1 MSIANILSMAG
12 GLGLFLFGIRTMGD
26 GLENAAGAKL
36 KRMLEVLTGNR
47 FLAVLVGF
55 VVTAIIQ
62 SSTATTVMV
71 VGFVNAGMMTLAQ
84 AVGVIMGANI
94 GTTVT
99 SLLIAL
105 NFSSVAAAS
114 VLVGVILMLA
124 SKKTLVKNLGSI
136 FTGFGLLFLGID
148 LMSDSMAPLR
158 ESAGFMNFIVAV
170 SDSPL
175 RPLFGILLG
184 IVMTAVLQSS
194 SASVGVLQTL
204 AMQGLVPLKFS
215 VFVLFGQNIGTC
227 LTALFSTVG
236 AKKNSKRAAVIHL
249 LFNLLGTGMFILIAL
264 LTPYIE
270 WIEKISSDP
279 MAQIAISHIVFNVVS
294 TIVLFPFAKLLV
306 KLSCLIVPGK
316 DDSESEM
323 HCRFIDDR
331 LLNTPPF
338 AVMQV
343 GKEVARM
350 AKLARDNFETSAYAL
365 INRSDKDLDKV
376 MEKEEVINYL
386 NHHITS
392 YLVKLNALD
401 ITDSDSDYIARVFHA
416 INDIERV
423 GDHATNL
430 AEAAERNIG
439 DGLTFSDAARDELNQ
454 LCGSVITL
462 LDRSIEAFD
471 RQSLGDGEAKELSD
485 LEEHIDDLTLTCQ
498 DAHIFRLNRNECNT
512 EAGMLYLNTI
522 TDFERVGDHAINIAF
537 LARSN
542 NFKNTLAFCRGMMY
556 NINRT
561 FVRTKIQHSER
572 TEQYGRQTE
581 SA

>member
-1 MSIANILSMAG
+1 MSVANILSMAG

-71 VGFVNAGMMTLAQ
+71 VGFVNAGMMSLAQ

-124 SKKTLVKNLGSI
+124 SKKTVVKNLGAI

-148 LMSDSMAPLR
+148 MMSDSMAPLR
-158 ESAGFMNFIVAV
+158 DSAGFMNFIVTV
-170 SDSPL
+170 SESPL
-175 RPLFGILLG
+175 RPLFGIILG

-249 LFNLLGTGMFILIAL
+249 LFNVIGTGIFILIAL
-264 LTPYIE
+264 LTPYVE
-270 WIEKISSDP
+270 WIEKLSPDP
-279 MAQIAISHIVFNVVS
+279 MAQIAISHIVFNIVS
-294 TIVLFPFAKLLV
+294 TVVMFPFAKVLV
-306 KLSCLIVPGK
+306 KLSCLLVPGK

-323 HCRFIDDR
+323 HCKFIDDR

-343 GKEVARM
+343 SKEVARM
-350 AKLARDNFETSAYAL
+350 AKLARDNFETSAHAL

-376 MEKEEVINYL
+376 MENEEIINYL

-423 GDHATNL
+423 GDHAINL
-430 AEAAERNIG
+430 AEAAQHNIG
-439 DGLTFSDAARDELNQ
+439 EGLKFSDPAREELNQ
-454 LCGSVITL
+454 LCGSVVTL
-462 LDRSIEAFD
+462 LERSMAAFD
-471 RQSLGDGEAKELSD
+471 NQSLSDNEAKELSD
-485 LEEHIDDLTLTCQ
+485 LEEHIDDLTLECQ
-498 DAHIFRLNRNECNT
+498 DSHIFRLNRKECNT

-537 LARSN
+537 LARS
-542 NFKNTLAFCRGMMY
+542 K
-556 NINRT
+556 
-561 FVRTKIQHSER
+561 
-572 TEQYGRQTE
+572 
-581 SA
+581 

>member
-1 MSIANILSMAG
+1 MSVANILSMAG

-71 VGFVNAGMMTLAQ
+71 VGFVNAGMMSLAQ

-105 NFSSVAAAS
+105 NFSSVAAAA

-124 SKKTLVKNLGSI
+124 SKKTVVKNLGAI

-148 LMSDSMAPLR
+148 MMSDSMAPLR
-158 ESAGFMNFIVAV
+158 ESAGFMNFIVTV
-170 SDSPL
+170 SESPL
-175 RPLFGILLG
+175 RPLFGIILG

-249 LFNLLGTGMFILIAL
+249 LFNLIGTGIFILIAL
-264 LTPYIE
+264 LTPHVE
-270 WIEKISSDP
+270 WIEKLSPDP
-279 MAQIAISHIVFNVVS
+279 MAQIAISHIVFNIVS
-294 TIVLFPFAKLLV
+294 TVVMFPFAKVLV
-306 KLSCLIVPGK
+306 KLSCLLVPGK

-323 HCRFIDDR
+323 HCKFIDDR

-343 GKEVARM
+343 SKEVARM
-350 AKLARDNFETSAYAL
+350 AKLARDNFETSAHAL

-376 MEKEEVINYL
+376 MENEEIINYL

-423 GDHATNL
+423 GDHAINL
-430 AEAAERNIG
+430 AEAAQHNIG
-439 DGLTFSDAARDELNQ
+439 EGLKFSDPAREELNQ
-454 LCGSVITL
+454 LCGSVVTL
-462 LDRSIEAFD
+462 LERSMAAFD
-471 RQSLGDGEAKELSD
+471 NQSLSDNEAKGLSD
-485 LEEHIDDLTLTCQ
+485 LEEHIDDLTLECQ
-498 DAHIFRLNRNECNT
+498 DSHIFRLNRKECNT

-537 LARSN
+537 LARS
-542 NFKNTLAFCRGMMY
+542 K
-556 NINRT
+556 
-561 FVRTKIQHSER
+561 
-572 TEQYGRQTE
+572 
-581 SA
+581 

>member
-1 MSIANILSMAG
+1 MSVANILSMAG

-71 VGFVNAGMMTLAQ
+71 VGFVNAGMMSLAQ

-124 SKKTLVKNLGSI
+124 SKKTVVKNLGAI

-148 LMSDSMAPLR
+148 MMSDSMAPLR
-158 ESAGFMNFIVAV
+158 ESAGFMNFIVTV
-170 SDSPL
+170 SESPL
-175 RPLFGILLG
+175 RPLFGIILG

-249 LFNLLGTGMFILIAL
+249 LFNLIGTGIFILIAL
-264 LTPYIE
+264 LTPYVE
-270 WIEKISSDP
+270 WIEKLSPDP
-279 MAQIAISHIVFNVVS
+279 MAQIAISHIVFNIVS
-294 TIVLFPFAKLLV
+294 TVVMFPFAKVLV
-306 KLSCLIVPGK
+306 KLSCLLVPGK

-323 HCRFIDDR
+323 HCKFIDDR

-343 GKEVARM
+343 SKEVARM
-350 AKLARDNFETSAYAL
+350 AKLARDNFETSAHAL
-365 INRSDKDLDKV
+365 INRSNKDLDKV
-376 MEKEEVINYL
+376 MENEEIINYL

-423 GDHATNL
+423 GDHAINL
-430 AEAAERNIG
+430 AEAAQHNIG
-439 DGLTFSDAARDELNQ
+439 EGLKFSDPAREELNQ
-454 LCGSVITL
+454 LCGSVVTL
-462 LDRSIEAFD
+462 LERSMAAFD
-471 RQSLGDGEAKELSD
+471 NQSLSDNEAKELSD
-485 LEEHIDDLTLTCQ
+485 LEEHIDDLTLECQ
-498 DAHIFRLNRNECNT
+498 DSHIFRLNRKECNT

-537 LARSN
+537 LARS
-542 NFKNTLAFCRGMMY
+542 K
-556 NINRT
+556 
-561 FVRTKIQHSER
+561 
-572 TEQYGRQTE
+572 
-581 SA
+581 

>member
-1 MSIANILSMAG
+1 MSVANILSMAG

-71 VGFVNAGMMTLAQ
+71 VGFVNAGMMSLAQ

-105 NFSSVAAAS
+105 NFSSVAAAA

-124 SKKTLVKNLGSI
+124 SKKTVVKNLGAI

-148 LMSDSMAPLR
+148 MMSDSMAPLR
-158 ESAGFMNFIVAV
+158 ESAGFMNFIVTV
-170 SDSPL
+170 SESPL
-175 RPLFGILLG
+175 RPLFGIILG

-249 LFNLLGTGMFILIAL
+249 LFNLIGTGIFILIAL
-264 LTPYIE
+264 LTPYVE
-270 WIEKISSDP
+270 WIEKLSPDP
-279 MAQIAISHIVFNVVS
+279 MAQIAISHIVFNIVS
-294 TIVLFPFAKLLV
+294 TVVMFPFAKVLV
-306 KLSCLIVPGK
+306 KLSCLLVPGK

-323 HCRFIDDR
+323 HCKFIDDR

-343 GKEVARM
+343 SKEVARM
-350 AKLARDNFETSAYAL
+350 AKLARDNFETSAHAL
-365 INRSDKDLDKV
+365 INRSDKDLNKV
-376 MEKEEVINYL
+376 MENEEIINYL

-423 GDHATNL
+423 GDHAINL
-430 AEAAERNIG
+430 AEAAQHNIG
-439 DGLTFSDAARDELNQ
+439 EGLKFSDPAREELNQ
-454 LCGSVITL
+454 LCGSVVTL
-462 LDRSIEAFD
+462 LERSMAAFD
-471 RQSLGDGEAKELSD
+471 NQSLSDNEAKELSD
-485 LEEHIDDLTLTCQ
+485 LEEHIDDLTLECQ
-498 DAHIFRLNRNECNT
+498 DSHIFRLNRKECNT

-537 LARSN
+537 LARS
-542 NFKNTLAFCRGMMY
+542 K
-556 NINRT
+556 
-561 FVRTKIQHSER
+561 
-572 TEQYGRQTE
+572 
-581 SA
+581 

>member
-270 WIEKISSDP
+270 WIEKNSSDP

-294 TIVLFPFAKLLV
+294 TVVLFPFAKLLV

-454 LCGSVITL
+454 LCGSVINL
-462 LDRSIEAFD
+462 LDRSIEAFNN
-471 RQSLGDGEAKELSD
+471 QSLGDGEAKELSD

-537 LARSN
+537 LARS
-542 NFKNTLAFCRGMMY
+542 K
-556 NINRT
+556 
-561 FVRTKIQHSER
+561 
-572 TEQYGRQTE
+572 
-581 SA
+581 

>member
-1 MSIANILSMAG
+1 MSVANILSMAG

-71 VGFVNAGMMTLAQ
+71 VGFVNAGMMSLAQ

-105 NFSSVAAAS
+105 NFSSVAAAA

-124 SKKTLVKNLGSI
+124 SKKTVVKNLGAI

-148 LMSDSMAPLR
+148 MMSDSMAPLR
-158 ESAGFMNFIVAV
+158 ESAGFMNFIVTV
-170 SDSPL
+170 SESPL
-175 RPLFGILLG
+175 RPLFGIILG

-249 LFNLLGTGMFILIAL
+249 LFNLIGTGIFILIAL
-264 LTPYIE
+264 LAPYVE
-270 WIEKISSDP
+270 WIEKLSPDP
-279 MAQIAISHIVFNVVS
+279 MAQIAISHIVFNIVS
-294 TIVLFPFAKLLV
+294 TVVMFPFAKVLV
-306 KLSCLIVPGK
+306 KLSCLLVPGK

-323 HCRFIDDR
+323 HCKFIDDR

-343 GKEVARM
+343 SKEVARM
-350 AKLARDNFETSAYAL
+350 AKLARENFETSAHAL

-376 MEKEEVINYL
+376 MENEEIINYL

-423 GDHATNL
+423 GDHAINL
-430 AEAAERNIG
+430 AEAAQHNIG
-439 DGLTFSDAARDELNQ
+439 EGLKFSDPAREELNQ
-454 LCGSVITL
+454 LCGSVVTL
-462 LDRSIEAFD
+462 LERSMAAFD
-471 RQSLGDGEAKELSD
+471 NQSLSDDEAKELSD
-485 LEEHIDDLTLTCQ
+485 LEEHIDDLTLECQ
-498 DAHIFRLNRNECNT
+498 DSHIFRLNRKECNT

-537 LARSN
+537 LARS
-542 NFKNTLAFCRGMMY
+542 K
-556 NINRT
+556 
-561 FVRTKIQHSER
+561 
-572 TEQYGRQTE
+572 
-581 SA
+581 

>member
-1 MSIANILSMAG
+1 MSVANILSMAG

-71 VGFVNAGMMTLAQ
+71 VGFVNAGMMSLAQ

-105 NFSSVAAAS
+105 NFSSVAAAA

-124 SKKTLVKNLGSI
+124 SKKTVVKNLGAI

-148 LMSDSMAPLR
+148 MMSDSMAPLR
-158 ESAGFMNFIVAV
+158 ESAGFMNFIVTV
-170 SDSPL
+170 SESPL
-175 RPLFGILLG
+175 RPLFGIILG

-249 LFNLLGTGMFILIAL
+249 LFNLIGTGIFILIAL
-264 LTPYIE
+264 LAPYVE
-270 WIEKISSDP
+270 WIEKLSPDP
-279 MAQIAISHIVFNVVS
+279 MAQIAISHIVFNIVS
-294 TIVLFPFAKLLV
+294 TVVMFPFAKVLV
-306 KLSCLIVPGK
+306 KLSCLLVPGK

-323 HCRFIDDR
+323 HCKFIDDR

-350 AKLARDNFETSAYAL
+350 AKLARDNFETSAHAL

-376 MEKEEVINYL
+376 MENEDVINYL

-423 GDHATNL
+423 GDHAINL
-430 AEAAERNIG
+430 AEAAQHNIG
-439 DGLTFSDAARDELNQ
+439 EGLKFSDPAREELNQ
-454 LCGSVITL
+454 LCGSVVTL
-462 LDRSIEAFD
+462 LERSMAAFD
-471 RQSLGDGEAKELSD
+471 NQSLSDNEAKELSD
-485 LEEHIDDLTLTCQ
+485 LEEHIDDLTIECQ
-498 DAHIFRLNRNECNT
+498 DSHIFRLNRKECNT

-537 LARSN
+537 LARS
-542 NFKNTLAFCRGMMY
+542 K
-556 NINRT
+556 
-561 FVRTKIQHSER
+561 
-572 TEQYGRQTE
+572 
-581 SA
+581 

>member
-294 TIVLFPFAKLLV
+294 TVVLFPFAKLLV

-323 HCRFIDDR
+323 HCRFIDDS

-537 LARSN
+537 LARS
-542 NFKNTLAFCRGMMY
+542 K
-556 NINRT
+556 
-561 FVRTKIQHSER
+561 
-572 TEQYGRQTE
+572 
-581 SA
+581 

>member
-1 MSIANILSMAG
+1 MSVANILSMAG

-71 VGFVNAGMMTLAQ
+71 VGFVNAGMMSLAQ

-124 SKKTLVKNLGSI
+124 SKKTVVKNLGAI

-148 LMSDSMAPLR
+148 MMSDSMAPLR
-158 ESAGFMNFIVAV
+158 DSAGFMNFIVTV
-170 SDSPL
+170 SESPL
-175 RPLFGILLG
+175 RPLFGIILG

-249 LFNLLGTGMFILIAL
+249 LFNLIGTGIFILIAL
-264 LTPYIE
+264 LTPYVE
-270 WIEKISSDP
+270 WIEKLSPDP
-279 MAQIAISHIVFNVVS
+279 MTQIAISHIVFNIVS
-294 TIVLFPFAKLLV
+294 TVVMFPFAKALV
-306 KLSCLIVPGK
+306 KLSCLLVPGK

-323 HCRFIDDR
+323 HCKFIDDR

-343 GKEVARM
+343 SKEVARM
-350 AKLARDNFETSAYAL
+350 AKLARDNFETSAHAL

-376 MEKEEVINYL
+376 MENEEIINYL

-423 GDHATNL
+423 GDHAINL
-430 AEAAERNIG
+430 AEAAQHNIG
-439 DGLTFSDAARDELNQ
+439 EGLKFSDPAREELNQ
-454 LCGSVITL
+454 LCGSVVTL
-462 LDRSIEAFD
+462 LERSMAAFD
-471 RQSLGDGEAKELSD
+471 NQSLSDNEAKELSD
-485 LEEHIDDLTLTCQ
+485 LEEHIDDLTLECQ
-498 DAHIFRLNRNECNT
+498 DSHIFRLNRKECNT

-537 LARSN
+537 LARS
-542 NFKNTLAFCRGMMY
+542 K
-556 NINRT
+556 
-561 FVRTKIQHSER
+561 
-572 TEQYGRQTE
+572 
-581 SA
+581 

>member
-1 MSIANILSMAG
+1 MSVANILSMAG

-71 VGFVNAGMMTLAQ
+71 VGFVNAGMMSLAQ

-105 NFSSVAAAS
+105 NFSSVAAAA

-124 SKKTLVKNLGSI
+124 SKKTVVKNLGAI

-148 LMSDSMAPLR
+148 MMSDSMAPLR
-158 ESAGFMNFIVAV
+158 ESAGFMNFIVTV
-170 SDSPL
+170 SESPL
-175 RPLFGILLG
+175 RPLFGIILG

-249 LFNLLGTGMFILIAL
+249 LFNLIGTGIFILIAL
-264 LTPYIE
+264 LAPYVE
-270 WIEKISSDP
+270 WIEKLSPDP
-279 MAQIAISHIVFNVVS
+279 MAQIAISHIVFNIVS
-294 TIVLFPFAKLLV
+294 TVIMFPFAKALV
-306 KLSCLIVPGK
+306 KLSCLLVPGK

-323 HCRFIDDR
+323 HCKFIDDR

-343 GKEVARM
+343 SKEVARM
-350 AKLARDNFETSAYAL
+350 AKLARDNFETSAHAL
-365 INRSDKDLDKV
+365 INCSDKDLDKV
-376 MEKEEVINYL
+376 MENEDVINYL

-423 GDHATNL
+423 GDHAINL
-430 AEAAERNIG
+430 AEAAQHNIG
-439 DGLTFSDAARDELNQ
+439 EGLKFSDPAREELNQ
-454 LCGSVITL
+454 LCGSVVTL
-462 LDRSIEAFD
+462 LERSMAAFD
-471 RQSLGDGEAKELSD
+471 NQSLSDNEAKELSD
-485 LEEHIDDLTLTCQ
+485 LEEHIDDLTLECQ
-498 DAHIFRLNRNECNT
+498 DSHIFRLNRKECNT
-512 EAGMLYLNTI
+512 KAGMLYLNTI

-537 LARSN
+537 LARS
-542 NFKNTLAFCRGMMY
+542 K
-556 NINRT
+556 
-561 FVRTKIQHSER
+561 
-572 TEQYGRQTE
+572 
-581 SA
+581 

>member
-1 MSIANILSMAG
+1 MSVANILSMAG

-71 VGFVNAGMMTLAQ
+71 VGFVNAGMMSLAQ

-124 SKKTLVKNLGSI
+124 SKKTVVKNLGAI

-148 LMSDSMAPLR
+148 MMSDSMAPLR
-158 ESAGFMNFIVAV
+158 DSAGFMNFIVTV
-170 SDSPL
+170 SESPL
-175 RPLFGILLG
+175 RPLFGIILG

-249 LFNLLGTGMFILIAL
+249 LFNVIGTGIFILIAL
-264 LTPYIE
+264 LTPYVE
-270 WIEKISSDP
+270 WIEKLSPDP
-279 MAQIAISHIVFNVVS
+279 MAQIAISHIVFNIVS
-294 TIVLFPFAKLLV
+294 TVVMFPFAKALV
-306 KLSCLIVPGK
+306 KLSCLLVPGK

-323 HCRFIDDR
+323 HCKFIDDR

-343 GKEVARM
+343 SKEVARM
-350 AKLARDNFETSAYAL
+350 AKLARDNFETSAHAL

-376 MEKEEVINYL
+376 MENEEIINYL

-423 GDHATNL
+423 GDHAINL
-430 AEAAERNIG
+430 AEAAQHNIG
-439 DGLTFSDAARDELNQ
+439 EGLKFSDPAREELNQ
-454 LCGSVITL
+454 LCGSVVTL
-462 LDRSIEAFD
+462 LERSMAAFD
-471 RQSLGDGEAKELSD
+471 NQSLSDNEAKELSD
-485 LEEHIDDLTLTCQ
+485 LEEHIDDLTLECQ
-498 DAHIFRLNRNECNT
+498 DSHIFRLNRKECNT

-537 LARSN
+537 LARS
-542 NFKNTLAFCRGMMY
+542 K
-556 NINRT
+556 
-561 FVRTKIQHSER
+561 
-572 TEQYGRQTE
+572 
-581 SA
+581 

>member
-294 TIVLFPFAKLLV
+294 TVVLFPFAKLLV

-454 LCGSVITL
+454 LCGSVINL
-462 LDRSIEAFD
+462 LDRSIEAFNN
-471 RQSLGDGEAKELSD
+471 QSLGDGEAKELSD

-522 TDFERVGDHAINIAF
+522 TDFERVGDHAINITF
-537 LARSN
+537 LARS
-542 NFKNTLAFCRGMMY
+542 K
-556 NINRT
+556 
-561 FVRTKIQHSER
+561 
-572 TEQYGRQTE
+572 
-581 SA
+581 

>member
-1 MSIANILSMAG
+1 MSVANILSMAG

-71 VGFVNAGMMTLAQ
+71 VGFVNAGMMSLAQ

-105 NFSSVAAAS
+105 NFSSVAAAA

-124 SKKTLVKNLGSI
+124 SKKTVVKNLGAI

-148 LMSDSMAPLR
+148 MMSDSMAPLR
-158 ESAGFMNFIVAV
+158 ESAGFMNFIVTV
-170 SDSPL
+170 SESPL
-175 RPLFGILLG
+175 RPLFGIILG

-249 LFNLLGTGMFILIAL
+249 LFNLIGTGIFILIAL
-264 LTPYIE
+264 LTPYVE
-270 WIEKISSDP
+270 WIEKLSPDP
-279 MAQIAISHIVFNVVS
+279 MAQIAISHIVFNIVS
-294 TIVLFPFAKLLV
+294 TVVMFPFANVLV
-306 KLSCLIVPGK
+306 KLSCLLVPGK

-323 HCRFIDDR
+323 HCKFIDDR

-343 GKEVARM
+343 SKEVARM
-350 AKLARDNFETSAYAL
+350 AKLARDNFETSAHAL
-365 INRSDKDLDKV
+365 INRSNKDLDKV
-376 MEKEEVINYL
+376 MENEEIINYL

-423 GDHATNL
+423 GDHAINL
-430 AEAAERNIG
+430 AEAAQHNIG
-439 DGLTFSDAARDELNQ
+439 EGLKFSDPAREELNQ
-454 LCGSVITL
+454 LCGSVVTL
-462 LDRSIEAFD
+462 LERSMAAFD
-471 RQSLGDGEAKELSD
+471 NQSLSDNEAKELSD
-485 LEEHIDDLTLTCQ
+485 LEEHIDDLTLECQ
-498 DAHIFRLNRNECNT
+498 DSHIFRLNRKECNT

-537 LARSN
+537 LARS
-542 NFKNTLAFCRGMMY
+542 K
-556 NINRT
+556 
-561 FVRTKIQHSER
+561 
-572 TEQYGRQTE
+572 
-581 SA
+581 

>member
-1 MSIANILSMAG
+1 MSVANILSMAG

-71 VGFVNAGMMTLAQ
+71 VGFVNAGMMSLAQ

-124 SKKTLVKNLGSI
+124 SKKTVVKNLGAI

-148 LMSDSMAPLR
+148 MMSDSMAPLR
-158 ESAGFMNFIVAV
+158 DSAGFMNFIVTV
-170 SDSPL
+170 SESPL
-175 RPLFGILLG
+175 RPLFGIILG

-249 LFNLLGTGMFILIAL
+249 LFNLIGTGIFILIAL
-264 LTPYIE
+264 LTPYVE
-270 WIEKISSDP
+270 WIEKLSPDP
-279 MAQIAISHIVFNVVS
+279 MAQIAISHIVFNIVS
-294 TIVLFPFAKLLV
+294 TVVMFPFAKALV
-306 KLSCLIVPGK
+306 KLSCLLVPGK

-323 HCRFIDDR
+323 HCKFIDDR

-343 GKEVARM
+343 SKEVARM
-350 AKLARDNFETSAYAL
+350 AKLARDNFETSAHAL

-376 MEKEEVINYL
+376 MENEEIINYL

-423 GDHATNL
+423 GDHAINL
-430 AEAAERNIG
+430 AEAAQHNIG
-439 DGLTFSDAARDELNQ
+439 EGLKFSDPAREELNQ
-454 LCGSVITL
+454 LCGSVVTL
-462 LDRSIEAFD
+462 LERSMAAFD
-471 RQSLGDGEAKELSD
+471 NQSLSDNEAKDLSD
-485 LEEHIDDLTLTCQ
+485 LEEHIDDLTLECQ
-498 DAHIFRLNRNECNT
+498 DSHIFRLNRKECNT

-537 LARSN
+537 LARS
-542 NFKNTLAFCRGMMY
+542 K
-556 NINRT
+556 
-561 FVRTKIQHSER
+561 
-572 TEQYGRQTE
+572 
-581 SA
+581 

>member
-1 MSIANILSMAG
+1 MSVANILSMAG

-71 VGFVNAGMMTLAQ
+71 VGFVNAGMMSLAQ

-105 NFSSVAAAS
+105 NFSSVAAAA

-124 SKKTLVKNLGSI
+124 SKKTVVKNLGAI

-148 LMSDSMAPLR
+148 MMSDSMAPLR
-158 ESAGFMNFIVAV
+158 DSAGFMNFIVTV
-170 SDSPL
+170 SESPL
-175 RPLFGILLG
+175 RPLFGIILG

-249 LFNLLGTGMFILIAL
+249 LFNLIGTGIFILIAL
-264 LTPYIE
+264 LTPYVE
-270 WIEKISSDP
+270 WIEKLSPDP
-279 MAQIAISHIVFNVVS
+279 MAQIAISHIVFNIVS
-294 TIVLFPFAKLLV
+294 TVVMFPFAKVLV
-306 KLSCLIVPGK
+306 KLSCLLVPGK

-323 HCRFIDDR
+323 HCKFIDDR

-343 GKEVARM
+343 SKEVARM
-350 AKLARDNFETSAYAL
+350 AKLARDNFETSAHAL
-365 INRSDKDLDKV
+365 INRSDKDIDKV
-376 MEKEEVINYL
+376 MENEEIINYL

-423 GDHATNL
+423 GDHAINL
-430 AEAAERNIG
+430 AEAAQHNIG
-439 DGLTFSDAARDELNQ
+439 EGLKFSDPAREELNQ
-454 LCGSVITL
+454 LCGSVVTL
-462 LDRSIEAFD
+462 LERSMAAFD
-471 RQSLGDGEAKELSD
+471 NQSLSDNEAKELSD
-485 LEEHIDDLTLTCQ
+485 LEEHIDDLTLECQ
-498 DAHIFRLNRNECNT
+498 DSHIFRLNRKECNT

-537 LARSN
+537 LARS
-542 NFKNTLAFCRGMMY
+542 K
-556 NINRT
+556 
-561 FVRTKIQHSER
+561 
-572 TEQYGRQTE
+572 
-581 SA
+581 

>member
-294 TIVLFPFAKLLV
+294 TVVLFPFAKLLV

-365 INRSDKDLDKV
+365 INRSDKDLNKV

-462 LDRSIEAFD
+462 LDKSIEAFD

-537 LARSN
+537 LARS
-542 NFKNTLAFCRGMMY
+542 K
-556 NINRT
+556 
-561 FVRTKIQHSER
+561 
-572 TEQYGRQTE
+572 
-581 SA
+581 

>member
-1 MSIANILSMAG
+1 MSVANILSMAG

-71 VGFVNAGMMTLAQ
+71 VGFVNAGMMSLAQ

-105 NFSSVAAAS
+105 NFSSVAAAA

-124 SKKTLVKNLGSI
+124 SKKTVVKNLGAI

-148 LMSDSMAPLR
+148 MMSDSMAPLR
-158 ESAGFMNFIVAV
+158 ESAGFMNFIVTV
-170 SDSPL
+170 SESPL
-175 RPLFGILLG
+175 RPLFGIILG

-249 LFNLLGTGMFILIAL
+249 LFNLIGTGRFILIAL
-264 LTPYIE
+264 LAPYVE
-270 WIEKISSDP
+270 WIEKLSPDP
-279 MAQIAISHIVFNVVS
+279 MAQIAISHIVFNIVS
-294 TIVLFPFAKLLV
+294 TVVMFPFANVLV
-306 KLSCLIVPGK
+306 KLSCLLVPGK

-323 HCRFIDDR
+323 HCKFIDDR

-343 GKEVARM
+343 SKEVARM
-350 AKLARDNFETSAYAL
+350 AKLARDNFETSAHAL
-365 INRSDKDLDKV
+365 INRSNKDLDKV
-376 MEKEEVINYL
+376 MENEEIINYL

-423 GDHATNL
+423 GDHAINL
-430 AEAAERNIG
+430 AEAAQHNIG
-439 DGLTFSDAARDELNQ
+439 EGFKFSDPAREELNQ
-454 LCGSVITL
+454 LCGRVVTL
-462 LDRSIEAFD
+462 LERSMAAFD
-471 RQSLGDGEAKELSD
+471 NQSLSDNEAKELSD
-485 LEEHIDDLTLTCQ
+485 LEEHIDDLTLECQ
-498 DAHIFRLNRNECNT
+498 DSHIFRLNRKECNT

-537 LARSN
+537 LARS
-542 NFKNTLAFCRGMMY
+542 K
-556 NINRT
+556 
-561 FVRTKIQHSER
+561 
-572 TEQYGRQTE
+572 
-581 SA
+581 

>member
-1 MSIANILSMAG
+1 MSVANILSMAG

-71 VGFVNAGMMTLAQ
+71 VGFVNAGMMSLAQ

-105 NFSSVAAAS
+105 NFSSVAAAA

-124 SKKTLVKNLGSI
+124 SKKTVVKNLGAI

-148 LMSDSMAPLR
+148 MMSDSMAPLR
-158 ESAGFMNFIVAV
+158 DSAGFMNFIVTV
-170 SDSPL
+170 SESPL
-175 RPLFGILLG
+175 RPLFGIILG

-249 LFNLLGTGMFILIAL
+249 LFNLIGTGIFILIAL
-264 LTPYIE
+264 LTPYVE
-270 WIEKISSDP
+270 WIEKLSPDP
-279 MAQIAISHIVFNVVS
+279 MAQIAISHIVFNIVS
-294 TIVLFPFAKLLV
+294 TVVMFPFAKALV
-306 KLSCLIVPGK
+306 KLSCLLVPGK

-323 HCRFIDDR
+323 HCKFIDDR

-343 GKEVARM
+343 SKEVARM
-350 AKLARDNFETSAYAL
+350 AKLARDNFETSAHAL

-376 MEKEEVINYL
+376 MENEEIINYL

-423 GDHATNL
+423 GDHAINL
-430 AEAAERNIG
+430 AEAAQHNIG
-439 DGLTFSDAARDELNQ
+439 EGLKFSDPAREELNQ
-454 LCGSVITL
+454 LCGSVVIL
-462 LDRSIEAFD
+462 LERSMAAFD
-471 RQSLGDGEAKELSD
+471 NQSLSDNEAKELSD
-485 LEEHIDDLTLTCQ
+485 LEEHIDDLTLECQ
-498 DAHIFRLNRNECNT
+498 DSHIFRLNRKECNT

-537 LARSN
+537 LARS
-542 NFKNTLAFCRGMMY
+542 K
-556 NINRT
+556 
-561 FVRTKIQHSER
+561 
-572 TEQYGRQTE
+572 
-581 SA
+581 

>member
-294 TIVLFPFAKLLV
+294 TVVLFPFAKLLV

-365 INRSDKDLDKV
+365 IHRSDKDLDKV

-537 LARSN
+537 LARS
-542 NFKNTLAFCRGMMY
+542 K
-556 NINRT
+556 
-561 FVRTKIQHSER
+561 
-572 TEQYGRQTE
+572 
-581 SA
+581 

>member
-1 MSIANILSMAG
+1 MSVANILSMAG

-71 VGFVNAGMMTLAQ
+71 VGFVNAGMMSLAQ

-105 NFSSVAAAS
+105 NFSSVAAAA

-124 SKKTLVKNLGSI
+124 SKKTVVKNLGAI

-148 LMSDSMAPLR
+148 MMSDSMAPPR
-158 ESAGFMNFIVAV
+158 ESAGFMNFIVTV
-170 SDSPL
+170 SEPPL
-175 RPLFGILLG
+175 RPLFGIILG

-249 LFNLLGTGMFILIAL
+249 LFNLIGTGIFILIAL
-264 LTPYIE
+264 LAPYVE
-270 WIEKISSDP
+270 WIEKLSPDP
-279 MAQIAISHIVFNVVS
+279 MAQIAISHIVFNIVS
-294 TIVLFPFAKLLV
+294 TVIMFPFANVLV
-306 KLSCLIVPGK
+306 KLSCLLVPGK

-323 HCRFIDDR
+323 HCKFIDDR

-343 GKEVARM
+343 SKEVARM
-350 AKLARDNFETSAYAL
+350 AKLARDNFETSAHAL

-376 MEKEEVINYL
+376 MENEEIINYL

-423 GDHATNL
+423 GDHAINL
-430 AEAAERNIG
+430 AEAAQHNIG
-439 DGLTFSDAARDELNQ
+439 EGLKFSDPAREELNQ
-454 LCGSVITL
+454 LCGSVVTL
-462 LDRSIEAFD
+462 LERSMAAFD
-471 RQSLGDGEAKELSD
+471 NQSLSDNEAKELSD
-485 LEEHIDDLTLTCQ
+485 LEEHIDDLTLECQ
-498 DAHIFRLNRNECNT
+498 DSHIFRLNRKECNT

-537 LARSN
+537 LARS
-542 NFKNTLAFCRGMMY
+542 K
-556 NINRT
+556 
-561 FVRTKIQHSER
+561 
-572 TEQYGRQTE
+572 
-581 SA
+581 

>member
-1 MSIANILSMAG
+1 MSVANILSMAG

-71 VGFVNAGMMTLAQ
+71 VGFVNAGMMSLAQ

-124 SKKTLVKNLGSI
+124 SKKTVVKNLGAI

-148 LMSDSMAPLR
+148 MMSDSMAPLR
-158 ESAGFMNFIVAV
+158 DSAGFMNFIVTV
-170 SDSPL
+170 SESPL
-175 RPLFGILLG
+175 RPLFGIILG

-249 LFNLLGTGMFILIAL
+249 LFNLIGTGIFILIAL
-264 LTPYIE
+264 LTPYVE
-270 WIEKISSDP
+270 WIEKLSPDP
-279 MAQIAISHIVFNVVS
+279 MAQIAISHIVFNIVS
-294 TIVLFPFAKLLV
+294 TVVMFPFAKALV
-306 KLSCLIVPGK
+306 KLSCLLVPGK

-323 HCRFIDDR
+323 HCKFIDDR

-343 GKEVARM
+343 SKEVARM
-350 AKLARDNFETSAYAL
+350 AKLARDNFETSAHAL

-376 MEKEEVINYL
+376 MENEEIINYL

-423 GDHATNL
+423 GDHAINL
-430 AEAAERNIG
+430 AEAAQHNIG
-439 DGLTFSDAARDELNQ
+439 EGLKFSDPAREELNQ
-454 LCGSVITL
+454 LCGSVVTL
-462 LDRSIEAFD
+462 LERSMAAFD
-471 RQSLGDGEAKELSD
+471 NQSLSDNEAKELSD
-485 LEEHIDDLTLTCQ
+485 LEEHIDDLTLEYQ
-498 DAHIFRLNRNECNT
+498 DSHIFRLNRKECNT

-537 LARSN
+537 LARS
-542 NFKNTLAFCRGMMY
+542 K
-556 NINRT
+556 
-561 FVRTKIQHSER
+561 
-572 TEQYGRQTE
+572 
-581 SA
+581 

>member
-1 MSIANILSMAG
+1 MSVANILSMAG

-71 VGFVNAGMMTLAQ
+71 VGFVNAGMMSLAQ

-105 NFSSVAAAS
+105 NFSSVAAAA

-124 SKKTLVKNLGSI
+124 SKKTVVKNLGAI

-148 LMSDSMAPLR
+148 MMSDSMAPLR
-158 ESAGFMNFIVAV
+158 ESAGCMNFIVTV
-170 SDSPL
+170 SESPL
-175 RPLFGILLG
+175 RPLFGIILG
-184 IVMTAVLQSS
+184 IVMTTVLQSS

-249 LFNLLGTGMFILIAL
+249 LFNLIGTGIFILIAL
-264 LTPYIE
+264 LAPYVE
-270 WIEKISSDP
+270 WIEKLSPDP
-279 MAQIAISHIVFNVVS
+279 MAQIAISHIVFNIVS
-294 TIVLFPFAKLLV
+294 TVVMFPFANILV
-306 KLSCLIVPGK
+306 KLSCLLVPGK

-323 HCRFIDDR
+323 HCKFIDDR

-343 GKEVARM
+343 SKEVARM
-350 AKLARDNFETSAYAL
+350 AKLARDNFETSAHAL

-376 MEKEEVINYL
+376 MENEEIINYL

-423 GDHATNL
+423 GDHAINL
-430 AEAAERNIG
+430 AEAAQHNIG
-439 DGLTFSDAARDELNQ
+439 EGLKFSDPAREELNQ
-454 LCGSVITL
+454 LCGSVVTL
-462 LDRSIEAFD
+462 LERSMAAFD
-471 RQSLGDGEAKELSD
+471 NQSLSDNEAKELSD
-485 LEEHIDDLTLTCQ
+485 LEDHIDDLTLECQ
-498 DAHIFRLNRNECNT
+498 DSHIFRLNRKECNT

-537 LARSN
+537 LARS
-542 NFKNTLAFCRGMMY
+542 K
-556 NINRT
+556 
-561 FVRTKIQHSER
+561 
-572 TEQYGRQTE
+572 
-581 SA
+581 

>member
-1 MSIANILSMAG
+1 MSVANILSMAG

-71 VGFVNAGMMTLAQ
+71 VGFVNAGMMSLAQ

-105 NFSSVAAAS
+105 NFSSVAAAA

-124 SKKTLVKNLGSI
+124 SKKTVVKNLGAI

-148 LMSDSMAPLR
+148 MMSDSMAPLR
-158 ESAGFMNFIVAV
+158 DSAGFMNFIVTV
-170 SDSPL
+170 SESPL
-175 RPLFGILLG
+175 RPLFGIILG

-249 LFNLLGTGMFILIAL
+249 LFNLIGTGIFILIAL
-264 LTPYIE
+264 LTPYVE
-270 WIEKISSDP
+270 WIEKLSPDP
-279 MAQIAISHIVFNVVS
+279 MAQIAISHIVFNIVS
-294 TIVLFPFAKLLV
+294 TVVMFPFAKVLV
-306 KLSCLIVPGK
+306 KLSCLLVPGK

-323 HCRFIDDR
+323 HCKFIDDR
-331 LLNTPPF
+331 LLNMPPF

-343 GKEVARM
+343 SKEVARM
-350 AKLARDNFETSAYAL
+350 AKLARDNFETSAHAL

-376 MEKEEVINYL
+376 MENEEIINYL

-423 GDHATNL
+423 GDHAINL
-430 AEAAERNIG
+430 AEAAQHNIG
-439 DGLTFSDAARDELNQ
+439 EGLKFSDPAREELNQ
-454 LCGSVITL
+454 LCGSVVTL
-462 LDRSIEAFD
+462 LERSMAAFD
-471 RQSLGDGEAKELSD
+471 NQSLSDNEAKKLSD
-485 LEEHIDDLTLTCQ
+485 LEEHIDDLTLECQ
-498 DAHIFRLNRNECNT
+498 DSHIFRLNRKECNT

-537 LARSN
+537 LARS
-542 NFKNTLAFCRGMMY
+542 K
-556 NINRT
+556 
-561 FVRTKIQHSER
+561 
-572 TEQYGRQTE
+572 
-581 SA
+581 

>member
-1 MSIANILSMAG
+1 MSVANILSMAG

-71 VGFVNAGMMTLAQ
+71 VGFVNAGMMSLAQ

-105 NFSSVAAAS
+105 NFSSVAAAA

-124 SKKTLVKNLGSI
+124 SKKTVVKNLGAI

-148 LMSDSMAPLR
+148 MMSDSMAPLR
-158 ESAGFMNFIVAV
+158 DSAGFMNFIVTV
-170 SDSPL
+170 SESPL
-175 RPLFGILLG
+175 RPLFGIILG

-249 LFNLLGTGMFILIAL
+249 LFNVIGTGIFILIAL
-264 LTPYIE
+264 LTPYVE
-270 WIEKISSDP
+270 WIEKLSPDP
-279 MAQIAISHIVFNVVS
+279 MAQIAISHIVFNIVS
-294 TIVLFPFAKLLV
+294 TVVMFPFAKVLV
-306 KLSCLIVPGK
+306 KLSCLLVPGK

-323 HCRFIDDR
+323 HCKFIDDR
-331 LLNTPPF
+331 LLNMPPF

-343 GKEVARM
+343 SKEVARM
-350 AKLARDNFETSAYAL
+350 AKLARDNFETSAHAL

-376 MEKEEVINYL
+376 MENEEIINYL

-423 GDHATNL
+423 GDHAINL
-430 AEAAERNIG
+430 AEAAQHNIG
-439 DGLTFSDAARDELNQ
+439 EGLKFSDPAREELNQ
-454 LCGSVITL
+454 LCGSVVTL
-462 LDRSIEAFD
+462 LERSMAAFD
-471 RQSLGDGEAKELSD
+471 NQSLSDNEAKELSD
-485 LEEHIDDLTLTCQ
+485 LEEHIDDLTLECQ
-498 DAHIFRLNRNECNT
+498 DSHIFRLNRKECNT

-537 LARSN
+537 LARS
-542 NFKNTLAFCRGMMY
+542 K
-556 NINRT
+556 
-561 FVRTKIQHSER
+561 
-572 TEQYGRQTE
+572 
-581 SA
+581 

>member
-1 MSIANILSMAG
+1 MSVANILSMTG

-71 VGFVNAGMMTLAQ
+71 VGFVNAGMMSLAQ

-124 SKKTLVKNLGSI
+124 SKKTVVKNLGAI

-148 LMSDSMAPLR
+148 MMSDSMAPLR
-158 ESAGFMNFIVAV
+158 DSAGFMNFIVTV
-170 SDSPL
+170 SESPL
-175 RPLFGILLG
+175 RPLFGIILG

-249 LFNLLGTGMFILIAL
+249 LFNLIGTGIFILIAL
-264 LTPYIE
+264 LTPYVE
-270 WIEKISSDP
+270 WIEKLSPDP
-279 MAQIAISHIVFNVVS
+279 MAQIAISHIVFNIVS
-294 TIVLFPFAKLLV
+294 TVVMFPFAKALV
-306 KLSCLIVPGK
+306 KLSCLLVPGK

-323 HCRFIDDR
+323 HCKFIDDR

-343 GKEVARM
+343 SKEVARM
-350 AKLARDNFETSAYAL
+350 AKLARDNFETSAHAL

-376 MEKEEVINYL
+376 MENEEIINYL

-423 GDHATNL
+423 GDHAINL
-430 AEAAERNIG
+430 AEAAQHNIG
-439 DGLTFSDAARDELNQ
+439 EGLKFSDPAREELNQ
-454 LCGSVITL
+454 LCGSVVTL
-462 LDRSIEAFD
+462 LERSMAAFD
-471 RQSLGDGEAKELSD
+471 NQSLSDNEAKELSD
-485 LEEHIDDLTLTCQ
+485 LEEHIDDLTLECQ
-498 DAHIFRLNRNECNT
+498 DSHIFRLNRKECNT

-537 LARSN
+537 LARS
-542 NFKNTLAFCRGMMY
+542 K
-556 NINRT
+556 
-561 FVRTKIQHSER
+561 
-572 TEQYGRQTE
+572 
-581 SA
+581 

>member
-1 MSIANILSMAG
+1 MSVANILSMAG

-71 VGFVNAGMMTLAQ
+71 VGFVNAGMMSLAQ

-105 NFSSVAAAS
+105 NFSSVAAAA

-124 SKKTLVKNLGSI
+124 SKKTVVKNLGAI

-148 LMSDSMAPLR
+148 MMSDSMAPLR
-158 ESAGFMNFIVAV
+158 ESAGFMNFIVTV
-170 SDSPL
+170 SESPL
-175 RPLFGILLG
+175 RPLFGIILG

-249 LFNLLGTGMFILIAL
+249 LFNLIGTGIFILIAL
-264 LTPYIE
+264 LAPYVE
-270 WIEKISSDP
+270 WIEKLSPDP
-279 MAQIAISHIVFNVVS
+279 MAQIAISHIVFNIVS
-294 TIVLFPFAKLLV
+294 TVIMFPFAKALV
-306 KLSCLIVPGK
+306 KLSCLLVPGK

-323 HCRFIDDR
+323 HCKFIDDR

-343 GKEVARM
+343 SKEVARM
-350 AKLARDNFETSAYAL
+350 AKLARDNFETSAHAL

-376 MEKEEVINYL
+376 MENDDVINYL

-423 GDHATNL
+423 GDHAINL
-430 AEAAERNIG
+430 AEAAQHNIG
-439 DGLTFSDAARDELNQ
+439 EGLKFSDPAREELNQ
-454 LCGSVITL
+454 LCGSVVTL
-462 LDRSIEAFD
+462 LERSMAAFD
-471 RQSLGDGEAKELSD
+471 NQSLSDNEAKELSD
-485 LEEHIDDLTLTCQ
+485 LEEHIDDLTLECQ
-498 DAHIFRLNRNECNT
+498 DSHIFRLNRKECNT
-512 EAGMLYLNTI
+512 KAGMLYLNTI

-537 LARSN
+537 LARS
-542 NFKNTLAFCRGMMY
+542 K
-556 NINRT
+556 
-561 FVRTKIQHSER
+561 
-572 TEQYGRQTE
+572 
-581 SA
+581 

>member
-55 VVTAIIQ
+55 VVTAVIQ

-294 TIVLFPFAKLLV
+294 TVVLFPFAKLLV

-537 LARSN
+537 LARS
-542 NFKNTLAFCRGMMY
+542 K
-556 NINRT
+556 
-561 FVRTKIQHSER
+561 
-572 TEQYGRQTE
+572 
-581 SA
+581 

>member
-1 MSIANILSMAG
+1 MSVANILSTAG

-71 VGFVNAGMMTLAQ
+71 VGFVNAGMMSLAQ

-105 NFSSVAAAS
+105 NFSSVAAAA

-124 SKKTLVKNLGSI
+124 SKKTVVKNLGAI

-148 LMSDSMAPLR
+148 MMSDSMAPLR
-158 ESAGFMNFIVAV
+158 ESAGFMNFIVTV
-170 SDSPL
+170 SESPL
-175 RPLFGILLG
+175 RPLFGIILG

-249 LFNLLGTGMFILIAL
+249 LFNLIGTGIFILIAL
-264 LTPYIE
+264 LAPYVE
-270 WIEKISSDP
+270 WIEKLSPDP
-279 MAQIAISHIVFNVVS
+279 MAQIAISHIVFNIVS
-294 TIVLFPFAKLLV
+294 TVIMFPFANVLV
-306 KLSCLIVPGK
+306 KLSCLLVPGK

-323 HCRFIDDR
+323 HCKFIDDR

-343 GKEVARM
+343 SKEVARM
-350 AKLARDNFETSAYAL
+350 AKLARDNFETSAHAL

-376 MEKEEVINYL
+376 MENEEIINYL

-423 GDHATNL
+423 GDHAINL
-430 AEAAERNIG
+430 AEAAQHNIG
-439 DGLTFSDAARDELNQ
+439 EGLKFSDPAREELNQ
-454 LCGSVITL
+454 LCGSVVTL
-462 LDRSIEAFD
+462 LERSMAAFD
-471 RQSLGDGEAKELSD
+471 NQSLSDNEAKELSD
-485 LEEHIDDLTLTCQ
+485 LEEHIDDLTLECQ
-498 DAHIFRLNRNECNT
+498 DSHIFRLNRKECNT

-537 LARSN
+537 LARS
-542 NFKNTLAFCRGMMY
+542 K
-556 NINRT
+556 
-561 FVRTKIQHSER
+561 
-572 TEQYGRQTE
+572 
-581 SA
+581 

>member
-1 MSIANILSMAG
+1 MSVANILSMAG

-71 VGFVNAGMMTLAQ
+71 VGFVNAGMMSLAQ

-105 NFSSVAAAS
+105 NFSSVAAAA

-124 SKKTLVKNLGSI
+124 SKKTVVKNLGAI

-148 LMSDSMAPLR
+148 MMSDSMAPLR
-158 ESAGFMNFIVAV
+158 ESAGFMNFIVTV
-170 SDSPL
+170 SESPL
-175 RPLFGILLG
+175 RPLFGIILG

-249 LFNLLGTGMFILIAL
+249 LFNLIGTGIFILIAL
-264 LTPYIE
+264 LTPYVE
-270 WIEKISSDP
+270 WIEKLSPDP
-279 MAQIAISHIVFNVVS
+279 MAQIAISHIVFNIVS
-294 TIVLFPFAKLLV
+294 TVVMFPFAKVLV
-306 KLSCLIVPGK
+306 KLSCLLVPGK

-323 HCRFIDDR
+323 HCKFIDDR

-343 GKEVARM
+343 SKEVARM
-350 AKLARDNFETSAYAL
+350 AKLARDNFETSAHAL

-376 MEKEEVINYL
+376 MENEEIINYL

-423 GDHATNL
+423 GDHAINL
-430 AEAAERNIG
+430 AEAAQHNIG
-439 DGLTFSDAARDELNQ
+439 EGLKFSDPAREELNQ
-454 LCGSVITL
+454 LCGSVVTL
-462 LDRSIEAFD
+462 LERSMAAFD
-471 RQSLGDGEAKELSD
+471 NQSLSDNEAKELSD
-485 LEEHIDDLTLTCQ
+485 LEEHIDDLTLECQ
-498 DAHIFRLNRNECNT
+498 NSHIFRLNRKECNT

-537 LARSN
+537 LARS
-542 NFKNTLAFCRGMMY
+542 K
-556 NINRT
+556 
-561 FVRTKIQHSER
+561 
-572 TEQYGRQTE
+572 
-581 SA
+581 

>member
-1 MSIANILSMAG
+1 MSVANILSMAG

-71 VGFVNAGMMTLAQ
+71 VGFVNAGMMSLAQ

-105 NFSSVAAAS
+105 NFSSVAAAA

-124 SKKTLVKNLGSI
+124 SKKTVVKNLGAI

-148 LMSDSMAPLR
+148 MMSDSMAPLR
-158 ESAGFMNFIVAV
+158 DSAGFMNFIVTV
-170 SDSPL
+170 SESPL
-175 RPLFGILLG
+175 RPLFGIILG

-249 LFNLLGTGMFILIAL
+249 LFNLIGTGIFILIAL
-264 LTPYIE
+264 LTPYVE
-270 WIEKISSDP
+270 WIEKLSPDP
-279 MAQIAISHIVFNVVS
+279 MAQIAISHIVFNIVS
-294 TIVLFPFAKLLV
+294 TVVMFPFAKVLV
-306 KLSCLIVPGK
+306 KLSCLLVPGK

-323 HCRFIDDR
+323 HCKFIDDR

-343 GKEVARM
+343 SKEVARM
-350 AKLARDNFETSAYAL
+350 AKLARDNFETSAHAL

-376 MEKEEVINYL
+376 MENEEVINYL

-423 GDHATNL
+423 GDHAINL
-430 AEAAERNIG
+430 AEAAQHNIG
-439 DGLTFSDAARDELNQ
+439 EGLKFSDPAREELNQ
-454 LCGSVITL
+454 LCGSVVTL
-462 LDRSIEAFD
+462 LERSMAAFD
-471 RQSLGDGEAKELSD
+471 NQSLSDNEAKELSD
-485 LEEHIDDLTLTCQ
+485 LEEHIDDLTLECQ
-498 DAHIFRLNRNECNT
+498 DSHIFRLNRNECNT

-537 LARSN
+537 LARS
-542 NFKNTLAFCRGMMY
+542 K
-556 NINRT
+556 
-561 FVRTKIQHSER
+561 
-572 TEQYGRQTE
+572 
-581 SA
+581 

>member
-350 AKLARDNFETSAYAL
+350 AKLARDNFEMSAYAL

-537 LARSN
+537 LARS
-542 NFKNTLAFCRGMMY
+542 K
-556 NINRT
+556 
-561 FVRTKIQHSER
+561 
-572 TEQYGRQTE
+572 
-581 SA
+581 

>member
-1 MSIANILSMAG
+1 MSVANILSMAG

-26 GLENAAGAKL
+26 GLENTAGAKL

-71 VGFVNAGMMTLAQ
+71 VGFVNAGMMSLAQ

-105 NFSSVAAAS
+105 NFSSVAAAA

-124 SKKTLVKNLGSI
+124 SKKTVVKNLGAI

-148 LMSDSMAPLR
+148 MMSDSMAPLR
-158 ESAGFMNFIVAV
+158 DSAGFMNFIVTV
-170 SDSPL
+170 SESPL
-175 RPLFGILLG
+175 RPLFGIILG

-249 LFNLLGTGMFILIAL
+249 LFNVIGTGIFILIAL
-264 LTPYIE
+264 LTPYVE
-270 WIEKISSDP
+270 WIEKLSPDP
-279 MAQIAISHIVFNVVS
+279 MAQIAISHIVFNIVS
-294 TIVLFPFAKLLV
+294 TVVMFPFAKALV
-306 KLSCLIVPGK
+306 KLSCLLVPGK

-323 HCRFIDDR
+323 HCKFIDDR

-343 GKEVARM
+343 SKEVARM
-350 AKLARDNFETSAYAL
+350 AKLARDNFETSAHAL

-376 MEKEEVINYL
+376 MENEEIINYL

-423 GDHATNL
+423 GDHAINL
-430 AEAAERNIG
+430 AEAAQHNIG
-439 DGLTFSDAARDELNQ
+439 EGLKFSDPAREELNQ
-454 LCGSVITL
+454 LCGSVVTL
-462 LDRSIEAFD
+462 LERSMAAFD
-471 RQSLGDGEAKELSD
+471 NQSLSDNEAKELSD
-485 LEEHIDDLTLTCQ
+485 LEEHIDDLTLECQ
-498 DAHIFRLNRNECNT
+498 DSHIFRLNRKECNT

-537 LARSN
+537 LARS
-542 NFKNTLAFCRGMMY
+542 K
-556 NINRT
+556 
-561 FVRTKIQHSER
+561 
-572 TEQYGRQTE
+572 
-581 SA
+581 

>member
-1 MSIANILSMAG
+1 MSVANILSMAG

-71 VGFVNAGMMTLAQ
+71 VGFVNAGMMSLAQ

-105 NFSSVAAAS
+105 NFSSVAVAS

-124 SKKTLVKNLGSI
+124 SKKTVVKNLGAI

-148 LMSDSMAPLR
+148 MMSDSMAPLR
-158 ESAGFMNFIVAV
+158 DSAGFMNFIVTV
-170 SDSPL
+170 SESPL
-175 RPLFGILLG
+175 RPLFGIILG

-249 LFNLLGTGMFILIAL
+249 LFNLIGTGIFILIAL
-264 LTPYIE
+264 LTPYVE
-270 WIEKISSDP
+270 WIEKLSPDP
-279 MAQIAISHIVFNVVS
+279 MAQIAISHIVFNIVS
-294 TIVLFPFAKLLV
+294 TVVMFPFAKVLV
-306 KLSCLIVPGK
+306 KLSCLLVPGK

-323 HCRFIDDR
+323 HCKFIDDR

-343 GKEVARM
+343 SKEVARM
-350 AKLARDNFETSAYAL
+350 AKLARDNFETSAHAL

-376 MEKEEVINYL
+376 MENEEIINYL

-423 GDHATNL
+423 GDHAINL
-430 AEAAERNIG
+430 AEAAQHNIG
-439 DGLTFSDAARDELNQ
+439 EGLKFSDPAREELNQ
-454 LCGSVITL
+454 LCGSVVTL
-462 LDRSIEAFD
+462 LERSMAAFD
-471 RQSLGDGEAKELSD
+471 NQSLSDNEAKELSD
-485 LEEHIDDLTLTCQ
+485 LEEHIDDLTLECQ
-498 DAHIFRLNRNECNT
+498 DSHIFRLNRKECNT

-537 LARSN
+537 LARS
-542 NFKNTLAFCRGMMY
+542 K
-556 NINRT
+556 
-561 FVRTKIQHSER
+561 
-572 TEQYGRQTE
+572 
-581 SA
+581 

>member
-1 MSIANILSMAG
+1 MSVANILSMAG

-71 VGFVNAGMMTLAQ
+71 VGFVNAGMMSLAQ

-105 NFSSVAAAS
+105 NFSSVAAAA

-124 SKKTLVKNLGSI
+124 SKKTVVKNLGAI

-148 LMSDSMAPLR
+148 MMSDSMAPLR
-158 ESAGFMNFIVAV
+158 DSAGFMNFIVTV
-170 SDSPL
+170 SESPL
-175 RPLFGILLG
+175 RPLFGIILG

-249 LFNLLGTGMFILIAL
+249 LFNVIGTGIFILIAL
-264 LTPYIE
+264 LTPYVE
-270 WIEKISSDP
+270 WIEKLSPDP
-279 MAQIAISHIVFNVVS
+279 MAQIAISHIVFNIVS
-294 TIVLFPFAKLLV
+294 TVVMFPFAKVLV
-306 KLSCLIVPGK
+306 KLSCLLVPGK

-323 HCRFIDDR
+323 HCKFIDDR

-343 GKEVARM
+343 SKEVARM
-350 AKLARDNFETSAYAL
+350 AKLARDNFETSAHAL

-376 MEKEEVINYL
+376 MENEEIINYL

-423 GDHATNL
+423 GDHAINL
-430 AEAAERNIG
+430 AEAAQHNIG
-439 DGLTFSDAARDELNQ
+439 EGLKFSDPAREELNQ
-454 LCGSVITL
+454 LCSSVVTL
-462 LDRSIEAFD
+462 LERSMAAFD
-471 RQSLGDGEAKELSD
+471 NQSLSDNEAKELSD
-485 LEEHIDDLTLTCQ
+485 LEEHIDDLTLECQ
-498 DAHIFRLNRNECNT
+498 DSHIFRLNRKECNT

-537 LARSN
+537 LARS
-542 NFKNTLAFCRGMMY
+542 K
-556 NINRT
+556 
-561 FVRTKIQHSER
+561 
-572 TEQYGRQTE
+572 
-581 SA
+581 

>member
-1 MSIANILSMAG
+1 MSVANILSMAG

-71 VGFVNAGMMTLAQ
+71 VGFVNAGMMSLAQ

-105 NFSSVAAAS
+105 NFSSVAAAA

-124 SKKTLVKNLGSI
+124 SKKTVVKNLGAI
-136 FTGFGLLFLGID
+136 FTGFGLLFHGID
-148 LMSDSMAPLR
+148 MIADSMAPLR
-158 ESAGFMNFIVAV
+158 DSAGFMNFIVTV
-170 SDSPL
+170 SESPL
-175 RPLFGILLG
+175 RPLFGIILG

-249 LFNLLGTGMFILIAL
+249 LFNLIGTGIFILIAL
-264 LTPYIE
+264 LTPYVE
-270 WIEKISSDP
+270 WIEKLSPDP
-279 MAQIAISHIVFNVVS
+279 MAQIAISHIVFNIVS
-294 TIVLFPFAKLLV
+294 TVVMFPFAKVLV
-306 KLSCLIVPGK
+306 KLSCLLVPGK

-323 HCRFIDDR
+323 HCKFIDDR

-343 GKEVARM
+343 SKEVARM
-350 AKLARDNFETSAYAL
+350 AKLARDNFETSAHAL

-376 MEKEEVINYL
+376 MENEEIINYL

-423 GDHATNL
+423 GDHAINL
-430 AEAAERNIG
+430 AEAAQHNIG
-439 DGLTFSDAARDELNQ
+439 EGLKFSDPAREELNQ
-454 LCGSVITL
+454 LCGSVVTL
-462 LDRSIEAFD
+462 LERSMAAFD
-471 RQSLGDGEAKELSD
+471 NQSLSDNEAKELSD
-485 LEEHIDDLTLTCQ
+485 LEEHIDDLTLECQ
-498 DAHIFRLNRNECNT
+498 DSHIFRLNRKECNT

-537 LARSN
+537 LARS
-542 NFKNTLAFCRGMMY
+542 K
-556 NINRT
+556 
-561 FVRTKIQHSER
+561 
-572 TEQYGRQTE
+572 
-581 SA
+581 

>member
-1 MSIANILSMAG
+1 MSVANILSMAG

-71 VGFVNAGMMTLAQ
+71 VGFVNAGMMSLAQ

-124 SKKTLVKNLGSI
+124 SKKTVVKNLGAI

-148 LMSDSMAPLR
+148 MMSDSMAPLR
-158 ESAGFMNFIVAV
+158 DSAGFMNFIVTV
-170 SDSPL
+170 SESPL
-175 RPLFGILLG
+175 RPLFGIILG

-249 LFNLLGTGMFILIAL
+249 LFNLIGTGIFILIAL
-264 LTPYIE
+264 LTPYVE
-270 WIEKISSDP
+270 WIEKLSPDP
-279 MAQIAISHIVFNVVS
+279 MAQIAISHIVFNTVS
-294 TIVLFPFAKLLV
+294 TVVMFPFAKVLV
-306 KLSCLIVPGK
+306 KLSCLLVPGK

-323 HCRFIDDR
+323 HCKFIDDR

-343 GKEVARM
+343 SKEVARM
-350 AKLARDNFETSAYAL
+350 AKLARDNFETSAHAL

-376 MEKEEVINYL
+376 MGNEEIINYL

-423 GDHATNL
+423 GDHAINL
-430 AEAAERNIG
+430 AEAAQHNIG
-439 DGLTFSDAARDELNQ
+439 EGLKFSDPAREELNQ
-454 LCGSVITL
+454 LCGSVVTL
-462 LDRSIEAFD
+462 LERSMAAFD
-471 RQSLGDGEAKELSD
+471 NQSLSDNEAKELSD
-485 LEEHIDDLTLTCQ
+485 LEEHIDDLTLECQ
-498 DAHIFRLNRNECNT
+498 DSHIFRLNRKECNT

-537 LARSN
+537 LARS
-542 NFKNTLAFCRGMMY
+542 K
-556 NINRT
+556 
-561 FVRTKIQHSER
+561 
-572 TEQYGRQTE
+572 
-581 SA
+581 

>member
-1 MSIANILSMAG
+1 MSVANILSMAG

-71 VGFVNAGMMTLAQ
+71 VGFVNAGMMSLAQ

-105 NFSSVAAAS
+105 NFSSVAAAA

-124 SKKTLVKNLGSI
+124 SKKTVVKNLGAI

-148 LMSDSMAPLR
+148 MMSDSMAPLR
-158 ESAGFMNFIVAV
+158 DSAGFMNFIVTV
-170 SDSPL
+170 SESPL
-175 RPLFGILLG
+175 RPLFGIILG

-249 LFNLLGTGMFILIAL
+249 LFNVIGTGIFILIAL
-264 LTPYIE
+264 LTPYVE
-270 WIEKISSDP
+270 WIEKLSPDP
-279 MAQIAISHIVFNVVS
+279 MAQIAISHIVFNIVS
-294 TIVLFPFAKLLV
+294 TVVMFPFAKALV
-306 KLSCLIVPGK
+306 KLSCLLVPGK

-323 HCRFIDDR
+323 HCKFIDDR

-343 GKEVARM
+343 SKEVARM
-350 AKLARDNFETSAYAL
+350 AKLARDNFETSAHAL

-376 MEKEEVINYL
+376 MENEEIINYL

-423 GDHATNL
+423 GDHAINL
-430 AEAAERNIG
+430 AEAAQHNIG
-439 DGLTFSDAARDELNQ
+439 EGLKFSDPAREELNQ
-454 LCGSVITL
+454 LCGSVGTL
-462 LDRSIEAFD
+462 LERSMAAFD
-471 RQSLGDGEAKELSD
+471 NQSLSDNEAKELSD
-485 LEEHIDDLTLTCQ
+485 LEEHIDDLTLECQ
-498 DAHIFRLNRNECNT
+498 DSHIFRLNRKECNT

-537 LARSN
+537 LARS
-542 NFKNTLAFCRGMMY
+542 K
-556 NINRT
+556 
-561 FVRTKIQHSER
+561 
-572 TEQYGRQTE
+572 
-581 SA
+581 

>member
-1 MSIANILSMAG
+1 MSVANILSMAG

-71 VGFVNAGMMTLAQ
+71 VGFVNAGMMSLAQ

-124 SKKTLVKNLGSI
+124 SKKTVVKNLGAI

-148 LMSDSMAPLR
+148 MMSDSMAPLR
-158 ESAGFMNFIVAV
+158 ESAGFMNFIVTV
-170 SDSPL
+170 SESPL
-175 RPLFGILLG
+175 RPLFGIILG

-249 LFNLLGTGMFILIAL
+249 LFNLIGTGIFILIAL

-270 WIEKISSDP
+270 WIEKLSPDP
-279 MAQIAISHIVFNVVS
+279 MAQIAISHIVFNIVS
-294 TIVLFPFAKLLV
+294 TVVMFPFAKVLV
-306 KLSCLIVPGK
+306 KLSCLLVPGK

-323 HCRFIDDR
+323 HCKFIDDR

-343 GKEVARM
+343 SKEVARM
-350 AKLARDNFETSAYAL
+350 AKLARDNFETSAHAL

-376 MEKEEVINYL
+376 MENEEIINYL

-423 GDHATNL
+423 GDHAINL
-430 AEAAERNIG
+430 AEAAQHNIG
-439 DGLTFSDAARDELNQ
+439 EGLKFSDPAREELNQ
-454 LCGSVITL
+454 LCGSVVTL
-462 LDRSIEAFD
+462 LEHSMAAFD
-471 RQSLGDGEAKELSD
+471 NQSLSDNEAKELSD
-485 LEEHIDDLTLTCQ
+485 LEEHIDDLTLECQ
-498 DAHIFRLNRNECNT
+498 DSHIFRLNRKECNT

-537 LARSN
+537 LARS
-542 NFKNTLAFCRGMMY
+542 K
-556 NINRT
+556 
-561 FVRTKIQHSER
+561 
-572 TEQYGRQTE
+572 
-581 SA
+581 

>member
-1 MSIANILSMAG
+1 MSVANILSMAG

-71 VGFVNAGMMTLAQ
+71 VGFVNAGMMSLAQ

-105 NFSSVAAAS
+105 NFSSVAATA

-124 SKKTLVKNLGSI
+124 SKKTVVKNLGAI

-148 LMSDSMAPLR
+148 MMSDSMAPLR
-158 ESAGFMNFIVAV
+158 ESAGFMNFIVTV
-170 SDSPL
+170 SESPL
-175 RPLFGILLG
+175 RPLFGIILG

-249 LFNLLGTGMFILIAL
+249 LFNLIGTGIFILIAL
-264 LTPYIE
+264 LTPYVE
-270 WIEKISSDP
+270 WIEKLSPDP
-279 MAQIAISHIVFNVVS
+279 MAQIAISHIVFNIVS
-294 TIVLFPFAKLLV
+294 TVVMFPFAKALV
-306 KLSCLIVPGK
+306 KLSCLLVPGK

-323 HCRFIDDR
+323 HCKFIDDR

-343 GKEVARM
+343 SKEVARM
-350 AKLARDNFETSAYAL
+350 AKLARDNFETSAHAL

-376 MEKEEVINYL
+376 MENEEIINYL

-423 GDHATNL
+423 GDHAINL
-430 AEAAERNIG
+430 AEAAQHNIG
-439 DGLTFSDAARDELNQ
+439 EGLKFSDPAREELNQ
-454 LCGSVITL
+454 LCGSVVTL
-462 LDRSIEAFD
+462 LERSMAAFD
-471 RQSLGDGEAKELSD
+471 NQSLSDNEAKELSD
-485 LEEHIDDLTLTCQ
+485 LEEHIDDLTLECQ
-498 DAHIFRLNRNECNT
+498 DSHIFRLNRKECNT

-537 LARSN
+537 LARS
-542 NFKNTLAFCRGMMY
+542 K
-556 NINRT
+556 
-561 FVRTKIQHSER
+561 
-572 TEQYGRQTE
+572 
-581 SA
+581 